1 LGFSFLPVS
10 AQYNIKKMM
19 EEGRNTLDAGFYV
32 ISLQIFGR
40 VAGLKPNMYE
50 AWYLMGLSKYH
61 LDDFEGA
68 EQDCTEAIKLNPYI
82 ADIFDLRAMSRIQ
95 EEKFDSA
102 AVDYTRALDLQ
113 PANRTYWYNRAY
125 CYYYAGERQ
134 LALEQLHY
142 IVNRWRN
149 FQQARTLLREVQNGR
164 KPERGKGRWIDS
176 RRTRFV
182 INKNNLKL

>member
-1 LGFSFLPVS
+1 
-10 AQYNIKKMM
+10 M

-142 IVNRWRN
+142 ITNRWRN
-149 FQQARTLLREVQNGR
+149 FQQARTLLREVQSGR

-182 INKNNLKL
+182 INKNHLKL